1 MDYLNF
7 IFAVPVLV
15 YETKYVKSEKIR
27 IGYLVKEFLALIL
40 CAVFIVIIIT

>member
-7 IFAVPVLV
+7 IFMIPVLV
-15 YETKYVKSEKIR
+15 YETKYVKSDKVR
-27 IGYLVKEFLALIL
+27 VGYVVKEMLALAL